1 MKGPEVIAEEDL
13 VSISAG
19 GDAAYY
25 LAYSLAY
32 IWYGS
37 QNMFKNATYTEGA

>member
-1 MKGPEVIAEEDL
+1 MKEFEVLTERDL
-13 VSISAG
+13 VSISGG
-19 GDAAYY
+19 GDAAWY

-37 QNMFKNATYTEGA
+37 QNMFKDATYTEGA